1 MNTLAENAFR
11 LAFGALPF
19 EEAMALREGSTW
31 RFLPG
36 GDPGRYAGLL
46 STAALDAFLR
56 TDTARAPRVTMAD
69 NGREGSAAVP
79 QEEYLM
85 PDGPRI
91 DLPRLLTR
99 FDAGATLVVSQMQ
112 DVHAPLADFCR
123 GLEKAFLH
131 GVQANAYLTPPGA
144 QGFRAHFD
152 THDVLVLQVEGRKAW
167 RVWDHIPLP
176 RPTRATPWEN
186 RYGVE
191 GEPHRFE
198 MAPGDALYIPRGVP
212 HDAAAQEGPSL
223 HLTIGFLEPSFANL
237 LADVVDALERE
248 LPALRE
254 SVPTWRLAEPDGAAR
269 LAERLAPAIAALTG
283 AGLAERIAIA
293 ALDRA
298 AQDRLPLPARGLF
311 PPPVVAETRLRLA
324 DSMLHHLI
332 PDADGGAVLRW
343 HGGVMP
349 LGAAEFSWLQALED
363 GAPAGSLGEGGL
375 AFCQKLAA
383 LGLLERIG

>member
-1 MNTLAENAFR
+1 MKTLAETAFA
-11 LAFGALPF
+11 LAFGDMSF
-19 EEAMALREGSTW
+19 EDAVALREGDAW

-36 GDPGRYAGLL
+36 GDPVRFAGLL
-46 STAALDAFLR
+46 SIADIDAFLR

-69 NGREGSAAVP
+69 NGRDGSAAVP
-79 QEEYLM
+79 QDEYLM
-85 PDGPRI
+85 PGGARV

-112 DVHAPLADFCR
+112 ELHAPLTDFCR

-131 GVQANAYLTPPGA
+131 GVQANVYLTPPGA

-167 RVWDHIPLP
+167 RVWDHIPLE

-191 GEPHRFE
+191 GDPHRVE
-198 MAPGDALYIPRGVP
+198 MAPGDAIYIPRGVP
-212 HDAAAQEGPSL
+212 HDAAAQEGASL

-237 LADVVDALERE
+237 LAEVVDALERE

-254 SVPTWRLAEPDGAAR
+254 SVPTWRLAEPDGAAL
-269 LAERLAPAIAALTG
+269 LAGRLAPAIAALTG

-293 ALDRA
+293 ALDRV
-298 AQDRLPLPARGLF
+298 AQDRLPLPARGLL
-311 PPPVVAETRLRLA
+311 PPPVTPATRLRLA
-324 DSMLHHLI
+324 DAMLHHLV
-332 PDADGGAVLRW
+332 PDEAGGATLRW
-343 HGGVMP
+343 QGGVMP
-349 LGAAEFSWLQALED
+349 LSAPEFGWLQALED
-363 GAPAGSLGEGGL
+363 GAAAGTLGEGGL
-375 AFCQKLAA
+375 VFCRKLAG
-383 LGLLERIG
+383 LGLLERLG